1 MKKLITLTL
10 GLILAVN
17 VLTACGSKEQK
28 QPVTTTTH
36 STAPSVP
43 TIESTAPTSE
53 TTHPSTIPDSGS
65 MPNNGNTDD
74 NESHNDETTSSSER
88 SRIHAPSIVNERR

>member
-17 VLTACGSKEQK
+17 VLTACGSREKK

-36 STAPSVP
+36 NTAPSTP
-43 TIESTAPTSE
+43 MIESTSPTSG
-53 TTHPSTIPDSGS
+53 TTQPSTIPDSGS
-65 MPNNGNTDD
+65 MPNNGNMDD
-74 NESHNDETTSSSER
+74 NENRDDETPNSSER